1 VLSSNPNM
9 QKEEGYNDD
18 TNHVYKKAL
27 LEDFSIKM
35 DTLAVA
41 PPCLSSGPDLFSY
54 QQILQHR
61 PPRMKCTT
69 FSPPSPAKQTSKSTN

>member
-1 VLSSNPNM
+1 MLSSNPNK

-35 DTLAVA
+35 DTFAVA
-41 PPCLSSGPDLFSY
+41 PPKANTPSVTSY
-54 QQILQHR
+54 
-61 PPRMKCTT
+61 
-69 FSPPSPAKQTSKSTN
+69 

>member
-1 VLSSNPNM
+1 M

-35 DTLAVA
+35 DTLAV
-41 PPCLSSGPDLFSY
+41 
-54 QQILQHR
+54 R
-61 PPRMKCTT
+61 PPV
-69 FSPPSPAKQTSKSTN
+69 FPQS

>member
-1 VLSSNPNM
+1 M

-35 DTLAVA
+35 DTLAV
-41 PPCLSSGPDLFSY
+41 PRLSLLSASW
-54 QQILQHR
+54 
-61 PPRMKCTT
+61 
-69 FSPPSPAKQTSKSTN
+69 S

>member
-1 VLSSNPNM
+1 MLSSNPNKE
-9 QKEEGYNDD
+9 KEEGYNDD

-41 PPCLSSGPDLFSY
+41 SPKSQY
-54 QQILQHR
+54 T
-61 PPRMKCTT
+61 PRLRV
-69 FSPPSPAKQTSKSTN
+69 TNVLLGS

>member
-1 VLSSNPNM
+1 LKDFQVLSSNPNK

-35 DTLAVA
+35 DTFAVA
-41 PPCLSSGPDLFSY
+41 PPKANTPSVTSY
-54 QQILQHR
+54 
-61 PPRMKCTT
+61 
-69 FSPPSPAKQTSKSTN
+69 